1 MRTLIFNIL
10 TALLTLCAPTLVEAK
25 DFTVVI
31 DPGHGGKDHGAPGK
45 VTNEKSINLNVA
57 RKIVK
62 LIEENMPEVNIV
74 QTRANDSFVT
84 LQGRADIANKA
95 GGDLFI
101 SIHTNSVDKKNKNHS
116 TVAGASVY
124 TLGFRRSEENLAV
137 AMRENEVMKLESDYS
152 TVYEGFDPSS
162 TESYIIFEMSQN
174 KHMEQ
179 SIQAASAIQKELVLT
194 AGRRD
199 RGVRQAN
206 FWVLFKTG
214 MPAILVELDFICNPE
229 QERFMHSEEGQNK
242 LARAVYNGFAAYKR
256 AADHQR
262 EALEGKTPARPAA
275 KASKPAKAKEHPKPK
290 PAPKEQSAAPA
301 ENTQPEKDIII
312 YKVQFLTSGKPLS
325 PSSPQ
330 LKGITD
336 AESYSDGGV
345 LKYTTG
351 NHTTPEEATKHLR
364 EVKKKFPDAFIIK
377 TLNGKRI

>member
-1 MRTLIFNIL
+1 MPAI
-10 TALLTLCAPTLVEAK
+10 VQAK

-45 VTNEKSINLNVA
+45 VTNEKTINLNVA

-101 SIHTNSVDKKNKNHS
+101 SIHTNSVDKKNKNHN

-137 AMRENEVMKLESDYS
+137 AMRENAVMKLESDYS

-229 QERFMHSEEGQNK
+229 QEKFMHSEEGQNK

-262 EALEGKTPARPAA
+262 DALEGKTPARPAA
-275 KASKPAKAKEHPKPK
+275 PKPVPAKETPKQQ
-290 PAPKEQSAAPA
+290 PAPKQETAPPVPAREKSAEKETTPA
-301 ENTQPEKDIII
+301 ENTQPQKDIII
-312 YKVQFLTSGKPLS
+312 YKVQFLTSGHPLS

-336 AESYSDGGV
+336 AESYQDGGV

-351 NHTTPEEATKHLR
+351 SHTTSEEAAKHLR

-377 TLNGKRI
+377 TLNGKRIK

>member
-1 MRTLIFNIL
+1 MPAI
-10 TALLTLCAPTLVEAK
+10 VQAK

-45 VTNEKSINLNVA
+45 VTNEKTINLNVA

-101 SIHTNSVDKKNKNHS
+101 SIHTNSVDKKNKNHN

-137 AMRENEVMKLESDYS
+137 AMRENAVMKLESDYS

-229 QERFMHSEEGQNK
+229 QEKFMHSEEGQNK

-262 EALEGKTPARPAA
+262 DALEGKTPARPAA
-275 KASKPAKAKEHPKPK
+275 PK
-290 PAPKEQSAAPA
+290 PAPAKETPKQQPSPKQEATSPVPAREKSAEKETTPA
-301 ENTQPEKDIII
+301 ENTQPQKDIII
-312 YKVQFLTSGKPLS
+312 YKVQFLTSGHPLS

-336 AESYSDGGV
+336 AESYQDGGV

-351 NHTTPEEATKHLR
+351 SHTTSEEAAKHLR

-377 TLNGKRI
+377 TLNGKRIK